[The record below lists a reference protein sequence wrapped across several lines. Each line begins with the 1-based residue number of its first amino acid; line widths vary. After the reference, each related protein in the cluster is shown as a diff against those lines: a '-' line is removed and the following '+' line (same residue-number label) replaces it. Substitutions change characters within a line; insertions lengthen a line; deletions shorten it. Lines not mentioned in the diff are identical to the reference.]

1 MVLEV
6 LLDMV
11 SSLRLGCREPVCRVI
26 SHSQVRTHV
35 NEKPKER
42 DWLAM
47 LIVVSEIAI
56 LFTGAS
62 LVWAACH
69 FS

>member
-1 MVLEV
+1 
-6 LLDMV
+6 V
-11 SSLRLGCREPVCRVI
+11 SERS
-26 SHSQVRTHV
+26 
-35 NEKPKER
+35 KER

-56 LFTGAS
+56 IVIGAS